1 MAKAWS
7 VKNLYYYLVCLV
19 TLFMFVGGAISS
31 VNNAMQM
38 ILPDKPNVPI
48 FYTYYPD
55 YRPEFESQVFD
66 PPPLEELEARRAEQE
81 NMDDYYRGYSTRRLL
96 NSMAFMIIAA
106 PVYIYHWRR
115 IGMTAEQRGD
125 SDEN

>member
-7 VKNLYYYLVCLV
+7 IKNLYYYLVCLV

-31 VNNAMQM
+31 VNSAMQI
-38 ILPDKPNVPI
+38 ILPDEPNIPI

-55 YRPEFESQVFD
+55 YRAEFERPVFD
-66 PPPLEELEARRAEQE
+66 PPLLEELEARRAEQE

-115 IGMTAEQRGD
+115 IGLAAEEGGD